1 MTDPAFPGD
10 ALLCG
15 LLEISGPFERSCLTT
30 ESRHHIEQIRIA
42 GRSWV
47 VKTYRSGNDRH
58 FDHRFRREEKLLSF
72 LHANAPGLAPRP
84 VAGAIVAGNA
94 CLVMEHLGPGARNLQ
109 QLLEGGEP
117 PLELA
122 RQATALL
129 ARLHRLTAR
138 FNSLLAAFCQSI
150 VLDRNDRET
159 LIARYQIAHQRL
171 GINASEPGRRAFLG
185 RVIDPLLDRAQLP
198 IHNSANSLNFI
209 SGGKRVAM
217 IDFETFSIGPPEF
230 DLAELAIDPVLFA
243 QVGLGRIVAL
253 YQFAGGTADRRF
265 TEFVTR
271 AALARSIDF
280 AGAQS
285 QRGLQARSS
294 GDHSAARSHANRAR
308 RYRQIASALAT
319 DLGISEV
326 VPQP

>member
-1 MTDPAFPGD
+1 MSDPTFPGN

-15 LLEISGPFERSCLTT
+15 LLEISGPFERSFLTT
-30 ESRHHIEQIRIA
+30 GSRHHIEQIQNA

-72 LHANAPGLAPRP
+72 LHANAPGLAPQP
-84 VAGAIVAGNA
+84 VAGAIVADNA

-117 PLELA
+117 PREIA
-122 RQATALL
+122 RQATTLL

-138 FNSLLAAFCQSI
+138 FNNLLAAFCQSI

-159 LIARYQIAHQRL
+159 LIARYRIAHQRL
-171 GINASEPGRRAFLG
+171 GIDASEPGRRAFLR

-198 IHNSANSLNFI
+198 IHNSANTLNFVS
-209 SGGKRVAM
+209 SGQRAAM
-217 IDFETFSIGPPEF
+217 IDFETFAIGPPEF

-243 QVGLGRIVAL
+243 QVGLEGIVEL
-253 YQFAGGTADRRF
+253 YQSAGGPADRRF
-265 TEFVTR
+265 AEFVTR

-285 QRGLQARSS
+285 QRGLRARSG
-294 GDHSAARSHANRAR
+294 GDHSAARTHANRAR
-308 RYRQIASALAT
+308 RYRQIAGTLAA